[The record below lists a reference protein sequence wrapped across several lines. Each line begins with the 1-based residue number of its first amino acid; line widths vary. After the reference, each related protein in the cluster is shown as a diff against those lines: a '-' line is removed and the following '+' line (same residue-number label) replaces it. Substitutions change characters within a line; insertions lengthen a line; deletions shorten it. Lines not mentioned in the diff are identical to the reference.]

1 MKKMIISR
9 SQLRQLNEENNV
21 NVSLNST
28 GNTIPAFTNT
38 IVQNKPDIMAAGKM
52 GDPIIHISN
61 PNSQNGSND
70 NAITQHVEV
79 GKGESIENAM
89 EKQLNPTA
97 TSTGGD
103 VEISGDG
110 VYEGK
115 RYSKKAIEEARLA
128 KMRAEGRVMTKKQ
141 LREQFKK

>member
-1 MKKMIISR
+1 MKRMIITAK
-9 SQLRQLNEENNV
+9 QLSCLNEENNV
-21 NVSLNST
+21 NLSLNT
-28 GNTIPAFTNT
+28 NGNSIASYTNT
-38 IVQNKPDIMAAGKM
+38 ITQNRSDINQASKM

-61 PNSQNGSND
+61 PSSQNGSND

-79 GKGESIENAM
+79 GKGESIEGAM

-110 VYEGK
+110 IYET
-115 RYSKKAIEEARLA
+115 RFNKKKVEEARLA
-128 KMRAEGRVMTKKQ
+128 KIRAEGRVMTKKQ
-141 LREQFKK
+141 LRESFK

>member
-1 MKKMIISR
+1 MKRMIITAK
-9 SQLRQLNEENNV
+9 QLSCLNEENNV
-21 NVSLNST
+21 NLSLNT
-28 GNTIPAFTNT
+28 NGNSIASYTNT
-38 IVQNKPDIMAAGKM
+38 ITQNRSDINQASKI

-61 PNSQNGSND
+61 PSSQNGSND

-79 GKGESIENAM
+79 GKGESIEGAM

-110 VYEGK
+110 IYET
-115 RYSKKAIEEARLA
+115 RFNKKKVEEARLA
-128 KMRAEGRVMTKKQ
+128 KIRAEGRVMTKKQ
-141 LREQFKK
+141 LRESFK